1 MKNNKHLFIFTIGP
15 VQSFIA
21 ESRKTQDLYA
31 GSLLLSVLLKKG
43 IEQLEEKGFSREAV
57 IFPYAFPDDDA
68 KWKSVKSLPNRFVAV
83 VEAEKDDLKK
93 LGNSIERAVQEHW
106 KSKAVMDAFRCSPE
120 SKISIHKG
128 AIQQI
133 EQHLDIFWLFE
144 PLSDNYKASFKEL
157 ERKMGGLKNIRTF
170 KQYDYA
176 NYLGERGR
184 KCSLDGIRNVKFY
197 RMTETQE
204 RDKVKARLLFAN
216 DNCVFDHDAKLS
228 QRILQ
233 SGEGLSAVSFVKRC
247 FLQQKGTESFP
258 STADIA
264 LKDWLQSID
273 QNKLAAYKAL
283 ISSKEYDAQLFFEES
298 LNEEYLSSQGISFS
312 LPKEEKEKTAVE
324 YAREKLK
331 ELVKSTDLKQSK
343 YYAIIAFDGDSM
355 GEWLSRADNKEMHKE
370 FSKLLIDFACHAEDK
385 KKEYGC
391 EIIYA
396 GGDDFLAFVN
406 LSDLFDALIWLRNQ
420 FNEMIGV
427 KAKEMFNREHDFSF
441 SAGIAIAH
449 YKEQLKIVLKKAKA
463 MEDKA
468 KDLRKEKNAFAISVI
483 KGSGEEHE
491 MAWGLND
498 QSLEQ
503 MKWLVSAL
511 QREDLSTTFIT
522 NIQRE
527 FSRLV
532 DWDSGSYSSSPK
544 MKAILKIEL
553 KRLVLKSLI
562 TTSDSEKEKVVK
574 SLYYF
579 LANNSGKVRNF
590 FEMLNVVNFL
600 HRSYS

>member
-1 MKNNKHLFIFTIGP
+1 MKKYLLLFTLGP

-21 ESRKTQDLYA
+21 EARKTQDLYA
-31 GSLLLSVLLKKG
+31 GSLLLSDLLKKG
-43 IEQLEEKGFSREAV
+43 IEELEKEGFSRETV
-57 IFPYAFPDDDA
+57 VFPYAFPDDEA
-68 KWKSVKSLPNRFVAV
+68 KWKSVKSVPNRFVAV
-83 VEAEKDDLKK
+83 VEARKEDLKT
-93 LGNSIERAVQEHW
+93 LGASIEKAVRGHW
-106 KSKAVMDAFRCSPE
+106 KSIAINDPLRSVCA
-120 SKISIHKG
+120 SKKFSIDEG
-128 AIQQI
+128 FNQQI
-133 EQHLDIFWLFE
+133 DQHLDIFWLFE
-144 PLSDNYKASFKEL
+144 PLGESYKASFEEL
-157 ERKMGGLKNIRTF
+157 ERKMGGLKNLRTF

-176 NYLGERGR
+176 TNLGERGR

-197 RMTETQE
+197 RMTEAQE
-204 RDKVKARLLFAN
+204 EKEVRAKLLFAN
-216 DNCVFDHDAKLS
+216 DNCVFEHSDKLS

-247 FLQQKGTESFP
+247 FLQQRGAESFP

-264 LKDWLQSID
+264 LKDWLESVD
-273 QNKLAAYKAL
+273 QKKLAAYKAL
-283 ISSKEYDAQLFFEES
+283 DPAEDYNTQLFFEEN
-298 LNEEYLSSQGISFS
+298 LNEDYLKSQGINLV
-312 LPKEEKEKTAVE
+312 LPEGEKRKTAVE
-324 YAREKLK
+324 YAKEKLK
-331 ELVKSTDLKQSK
+331 ELTKSTDLKQSK

-355 GEWLSRADNKEMHKE
+355 GKWLSRADNKEVHKE
-370 FSKLLIDFACHAEDK
+370 FSKLLIDFASYAEDQ

-391 EIIYA
+391 DIIYA

-406 LSDLFDALIWLRNQ
+406 LSDLFDALIWLRDQ
-420 FNEMIGV
+420 FKEKIGR
-427 KAKEMFNREHDFSF
+427 KAKEMFNEENDFSF

-449 YKEQLKIVLKKAKA
+449 YKEPLKIVLKKAKA
-463 MEDKA
+463 MEEKA
-468 KDLRKEKNAFAISVI
+468 KDLRERKNAFAISVI

-491 MAWGLND
+491 MAWGFEH

-503 MKWLVSAL
+503 MKGLVSAL

-544 MKAILKIEL
+544 LKAILKIEL
-553 KRLVLKSLI
+553 KRLVLKSLVA
-562 TTSDSEKEKVVK
+562 TSDSEKEKVVE
-574 SLYYF
+574 SLNC
-579 LANNSGKVRNF
+579 LLDNNSGKVRNF